1 MHFCYLI
8 INETGRNTYVG
19 YTVNPT
25 KRLRQHNGEIKGG
38 AKYTSR
44 NGRAWQYIAI
54 ISSPVFDN
62 HLALSLEWHMKEHK
76 RGKTRGSS
84 FDPITNRINLLQ
96 KAIQHEKFK
105 DLPIWLHV
113 ANTEYKCAFE
123 TAFSTFNNVDVV

>member
-19 YTVNPT
+19 YTINPT

-54 ISSPVFDN
+54 ISSPAFDN

-76 RGKTRGSS
+76 RGRKRDAL
-84 FDPITNRINLLQ
+84 FNPITNRIALLQ
-96 KAIQHEKFK
+96 KALQHEKFK
-105 DLPIWLHV
+105 DLHIWLHV
-113 ANTEYKCAFE
+113 ANPVYKD
-123 TAFSTFNNVDVV
+123 AFSNAFITFKNVDLV